1 MDSGKIYK
9 VINEVNQKEYVGC
22 TIYSLTKRLKEH
34 FYRCLNTDSNTKF
47 CNSIRKY
54 GVENFKI
61 ELIEECGIDKIYERE
76 QFYINNLGTF
86 ENGLNTTTGGEGC
99 LGYKHSETIRKKISE
114 NTKNGNSHKNK
125 TYEVLYGD
133 RAEEEKN
140 KRKLSVKK
148 GWENLTEEQR
158 AQREENIRKKSQAK
172 SKIKIE
178 VIKDIKD
185 KISKGFTN
193 KQLSEIYPEIRKGL
207 FQEIRSNIRWKTI

>member
-9 VINEVNQKEYVGC
+9 VINEVNGKQYVGC
-22 TIYSLTKRLKEH
+22 TIYSLTKRLNEH

-54 GVENFKI
+54 GLENFRI
-61 ELIEECGIDKIYERE
+61 ELIEECDIDKIYQME
-76 QFYINNLGTF
+76 QFYIKNLGTF

-99 LGYKHSETIRKKISE
+99 LGYKHSETTRKKISE

-148 GWENLTEEQR
+148 GWENLTAEER
-158 AQREENIRKKSQAK
+158 VQREENIRKKTQAK

-178 VIKDIKD
+178 IIKDIKD
-185 KISKGFTN
+185 KISEGLTN

-207 FQEIRSNIRWKTI
+207 FQEIRTNIRWKKI